1 MPHRNL
7 YSVDQSG
14 QVNIY
19 VVQKNKWKH
28 FENKYINK
36 FQLTIQNIPNHK
48 LKILKAGPEKI

>member
-1 MPHRNL
+1 MNNNALPQLNDL

-14 QVNIY
+14 QVNNY

-36 FQLTIQNIPNHK
+36 FQLTTTEYTEPQTQNP
-48 LKILKAGPEKI
+48 